1 MIARYSVFYPNNYS
15 DHTMSHIDILVA
27 TTSGNTE
34 YLADQLSDQ
43 LIAAGHT
50 TELHYEPDYQ
60 QLMTGDPA
68 IWLCCIASHGA
79 GDYADSMLDFAEQLS
94 AQQPHLPLLRYAVIA
109 VGDSNYDTYC
119 AAGRD
124 CDERLQQAGATR
136 LVSRLEIDMATDD
149 PEQKSTDWLRSFIAA
164 L

>member
-1 MIARYSVFYPNNYS
+1 
-15 DHTMSHIDILVA
+15 MSHVDILVA

-34 YLADQLSDQ
+34 YLADQLSEQ
-43 LIAAGHT
+43 LITAGHT

-60 QLMTGDPA
+60 QLVTGEAA

-79 GDYADSMLDFAEQLS
+79 GEYADSMLDFAEQLTQ
-94 AQQPHLPLLRYAVIA
+94 QQPDLPLLQYAVVA

-124 CDERLQQAGATR
+124 CDQRLLGAGATQ
-136 LVSRLEIDMATDD
+136 LVERLEIDMANDD
-149 PEQKSTDWLRSFIAA
+149 PEQKSTTWLQSFMQA

>member
-1 MIARYSVFYPNNYS
+1 
-15 DHTMSHIDILVA
+15 MSHVDILVA

-34 YLADQLSDQ
+34 YLADQLSEQ
-43 LIAAGHT
+43 LITAGHT

-60 QLMTGDPA
+60 QLVTGEAA

-79 GDYADSMLDFAEQLS
+79 GEYGDSMLDFAEQLTQ
-94 AQQPHLPLLRYAVIA
+94 QQPDLPLLQYAVVA

-124 CDERLQQAGATR
+124 CDQRLLGAGATQ
-136 LVSRLEIDMATDD
+136 LVERLEIDMANDD
-149 PEQKSTDWLRSFIAA
+149 PEQKSTTWLQSFIQA

>member
-1 MIARYSVFYPNNYS
+1 
-15 DHTMSHIDILVA
+15 MSHVDILVA

-34 YLADQLSDQ
+34 YLADQLSEQ
-43 LIAAGHT
+43 LITAGHT

-60 QLMTGDPA
+60 QLVTGEAA

-79 GDYADSMLDFAEQLS
+79 GEYADSMLDFAEQLT
-94 AQQPHLPLLRYAVIA
+94 QEQPDLPLLQYAVVA

-124 CDERLQQAGATR
+124 CDQRLLGAGATQ
-136 LVSRLEIDMATDD
+136 LVERLEIDMANDD
-149 PEQKSTDWLRSFIAA
+149 PEQKSTTWLQSFMQA

>member
-1 MIARYSVFYPNNYS
+1 
-15 DHTMSHIDILVA
+15 MSHVDILVA

-34 YLADQLSDQ
+34 YLADQLSEQ
-43 LIAAGHT
+43 LIAVGHT

-60 QLMTGDPA
+60 QLVTGNSA

-79 GDYADSMLDFAEQLS
+79 GEYADSMLDFAEQL
-94 AQQPHLPLLRYAVIA
+94 AQQQPDLPLLQYAVIA

-124 CDERLQQAGATR
+124 CDQRLQQAGATP
-136 LVSRLEIDMATDD
+136 LVERLEIDMANDD
-149 PEQKSTDWLRSFIAA
+149 PEQKSTTWLKFFIQA

>member
-1 MIARYSVFYPNNYS
+1 MA
-15 DHTMSHIDILVA
+15 HIDILVA

-34 YLADQLSDQ
+34 YLADQLSEQ

-50 TELHYEPDYQ
+50 TTLHYEPDYQ
-60 QLMTGDPA
+60 QLVTAEPA

-79 GDYADSMLDFAEQLS
+79 GEYADSMLDFADQLS
-94 AQQPHLPLLRYAVIA
+94 EHQPDLPLLRYAVIA

-124 CDERLQQAGATR
+124 CDQRLLSAGATQ
-136 LVSRLEIDMATDD
+136 LIERLEIDMATED
-149 PEQKSTDWLRSFIAA
+149 PEQKSTTWLGSFIAA

>member
-1 MIARYSVFYPNNYS
+1 
-15 DHTMSHIDILVA
+15 MSHIDILVA

-34 YLADQLSDQ
+34 YLADQLSDL
-43 LIAAGHT
+43 LIASGHT

-60 QLMTGDPA
+60 QLVNSDAA

-79 GDYADSMLDFAEQLS
+79 GEYADSMLDFAEQLTE
-94 AQQPHLPLLRYAVIA
+94 QQPNLPLLKYAVIA

-124 CDERLQQAGATR
+124 CDERLLQAGASR
-136 LVSRLEIDMATDD
+136 LVERLEIDMANDD
-149 PEQKSTDWLRSFIAA
+149 PEQKSTEWLGSFIAA

>member
-1 MIARYSVFYPNNYS
+1 MPHV
-15 DHTMSHIDILVA
+15 DILVA

-34 YLADQLSDQ
+34 YLADQLSEL
-43 LIAAGHT
+43 LIAEGHT
-50 TELHYEPDYQ
+50 TTLHYEPDYH
-60 QLMTGDPA
+60 QLVTGEAA

-79 GDYADSMLDFAEQLS
+79 GEYADSMLDFAEQLS
-94 AQQPHLPLLRYAVIA
+94 AQQPDLPLLKYAVIA

-124 CDERLQQAGATR
+124 CDERLLQAGATQ
-136 LVSRLEIDMATDD
+136 LVARLEIDMANDD
-149 PEQKSTDWLRSFIAA
+149 PEQKSAHWLRSFCAA

>member
-1 MIARYSVFYPNNYS
+1 
-15 DHTMSHIDILVA
+15 MSHVDILVA

-34 YLADQLSDQ
+34 YLADRLSDK
-43 LIAAGHT
+43 LIADGHT

-60 QLMTGDPA
+60 QLVTGEQA

-79 GDYADSMLDFAEQLS
+79 GDYADSMLDFAEQLH
-94 AQQPHLPLLRYAVIA
+94 AQQPELPLLRYAVIA

-124 CDERLQQAGATR
+124 CDERLQQAGATA
-136 LVSRLEIDMATDD
+136 LLERLEIDMANDD
-149 PEQKSTDWLRSFIAA
+149 PEQKSADWIRSFSAA